1 MSWFEEKSNHTRPIS
16 RLLSKQRKEYI
27 MKNILLGLIMSVM
40 MFPAVAGTINGNL
53 SYNSDYVWRGV
64 TQTQGGTSV
73 HGQFEIVSA
82 AGFYTGL
89 YGAQVEFADDD
100 KTSKELDY
108 YAGFDLQV
116 SDNVSLDTGYV
127 RYTYDASVIE
137 SFEEIYAILNIGG
150 LQIAGYQN
158 LDDNDN
164 YAEIQ
169 YSFGW
174 LFDNAFDLTL
184 IHGLHDEKNDAGRNF
199 TMVRFNKLFGSQDQ
213 FNFGVTFGED
223 VFEGQTA
230 DSVFASLTYNFS
242 RNI

>member
-1 MSWFEEKSNHTRPIS
+1 
-16 RLLSKQRKEYI
+16 
-27 MKNILLGLIMSVM
+27 MSVM

-73 HGQFEIVSA
+73 HGQFEIVSD

-137 SFEEIYAILNIGG
+137 SFEEIYE
-150 LQIAGYQN
+150 GYAMRTRPEPP
-158 LDDNDN
+158 LPP
-164 YAEIQ
+164 
-169 YSFGW
+169 
-174 LFDNAFDLTL
+174 L
-184 IHGLHDEKNDAGRNF
+184 NDALPAPEPVPPPPEPELARA
-199 TMVRFNKLFGSQDQ
+199 
-213 FNFGVTFGED
+213 D
-223 VFEGQTA
+223 VA
-230 DSVFASLTYNFS
+230 DGPVS
-242 RNI
+242 